1 MKYILIGSLLGVLA
15 IVCSDVFHTQDLKD
29 SVDGLN
35 IVYKKL
41 AEVVYE

>member
-1 MKYILIGSLLGVLA
+1 MKYILLGCLLGGLA
-15 IVCSDVFHTQDLKD
+15 IVCSDVFHTQDLQD

-35 IVYKKL
+35 LVYKKL